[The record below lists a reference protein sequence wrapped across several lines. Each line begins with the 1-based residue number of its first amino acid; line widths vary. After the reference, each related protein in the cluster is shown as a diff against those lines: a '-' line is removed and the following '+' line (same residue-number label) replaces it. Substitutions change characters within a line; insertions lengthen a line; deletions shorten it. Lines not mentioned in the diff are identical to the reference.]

1 MKKQQPAIMFATY
14 GQTHCF
20 HVHPNKDPLQELA
33 NTLQNALKHNWDS
46 PVHLASAVSRE
57 KLETGFKTFD
67 KQTNAISDGNIM
79 ANTMFGQYIRP
90 RNLPDSKG
98 KMGGLYEFDVEAF
111 RRRFGDVSRWIE
123 KTLDNLPACET
134 QTVAV
139 YVFFTHSGK
148 TRNTIGALV
157 VDADRNLITRSTGA
171 TAKHESVLQSMTEQL
186 TNDGVVNKTLAGQMI
201 NGELVVFMK
210 SVMPYLDAIG
220 CPYTTIELGS

>member
-20 HVHPNKDPLQELA
+20 RVQSHKDPLQELA

-46 PVHLASAVSRE
+46 PVHLASVVSHE
-57 KLETGFKTFD
+57 KLDTGFKAFD

-79 ANTMFGQYIRP
+79 ANTMFGQYVRP

-98 KMGGLYEFDVEAF
+98 VAGGLYAFDIEAF
-111 RRRFGDVSRWIE
+111 RRRFGDVSQWIE

-134 QTVAV
+134 QKVAV

-148 TRNTIGALV
+148 TRNTIGAIV
-157 VDADRNLITRSTGA
+157 VDADRNLITRSTGK
-171 TAKHESVLQSMTEQL
+171 TAKHEIVLQAMTEQL
-186 TNDGVVNKTLAGQMI
+186 TNDGVVNKTLVGQVVE
-201 NGELVVFMK
+201 GELVAFMK

-220 CPYTTIELGS
+220 CPYKTVE

>member
-20 HVHPNKDPLQELA
+20 RVQPNKDPLQELA
-33 NTLQNALKHNWDS
+33 GTLQNALNHKWDS
-46 PVHLASAVSRE
+46 PVYVASVVSE
-57 KLETGFKTFD
+57 SELETGFKTFD
-67 KQTNAISDGNIM
+67 KQTSSISCGNIV
-79 ANTMFGQYIRP
+79 ANTMFGQYVRP

-98 KMGGLYEFDVEAF
+98 VAGGLYAFDIEAF
-111 RRRFGDVSRWIE
+111 RRRFGDVSQWIE

-139 YVFFTHSGK
+139 YVFFTNSGK

-220 CPYTTIELGS
+220 CPYTTIDLGS